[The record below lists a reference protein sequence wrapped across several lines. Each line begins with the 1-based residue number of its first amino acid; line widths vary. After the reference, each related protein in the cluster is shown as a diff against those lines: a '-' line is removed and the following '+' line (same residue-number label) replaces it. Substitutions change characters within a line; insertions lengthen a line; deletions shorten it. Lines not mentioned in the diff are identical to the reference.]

1 MSKQRTIIKGGI
13 HRGGN
18 VHYTRNS
25 VIYIFENICFAWQFF
40 FEFCL
45 PQIKAENIHN
55 KLEAVIVF
63 FIIPQI
69 CPKKFLTFRYLYC
82 HIFVEKFLD
91 YFFVVGQ

>member
-1 MSKQRTIIKGGI
+1 MMSKQRTIIKGGI
-13 HRGGN
+13 RRGGN
-18 VHYTRNS
+18 FHYARNS

-63 FIIPQI
+63 FIVPLVSLVLFTNKTNANRIRKDI
-69 CPKKFLTFRYLYC
+69 HNFK
-82 HIFVEKFLD
+82 
-91 YFFVVGQ
+91 